1 MSDLYHFLQTV
12 KQSMDVGLLNNFSKR
27 AVIPMIDHHAI
38 VNGLDDSP
46 QQHWRNIVLDQM
58 YRSLSDSEGGIRGC
72 VRAALL
78 SCPEVDHT
86 TTIKVHAAVTA
97 ALLCKDENIG
107 SWILR
112 ISRQIF

>member
-1 MSDLYHFLQTV
+1 
-12 KQSMDVGLLNNFSKR
+12 MDVGLLNNFSKR

-86 TTIKVHAAVTA
+86 TTIKVHAATTA

-107 SWILR
+107 S
-112 ISRQIF
+112 